1 MERQHPMGQV
11 CGTALGA
18 HLPQLVLESPCWDSP
33 RTLSEARQGQASK
46 AGQDAPLPQ
55 RWVVPV
61 PGAEAGLPG
70 PSNEELRVRSVRGA
84 PGWIR
89 TLDRA
94 RAWPQGS
101 ATDCAPLERAP
112 VLPARETVGGTLLV
126 APSRR
131 GRACALPTRVDTRVA
146 QCGVS
151 QHKPFGTRA
160 AVRQAPH
167 SVCRTADHSPL
178 VP

>member
-1 MERQHPMGQV
+1 MP
-11 CGTALGA
+11 
-18 HLPQLVLESPCWDSP
+18 
-33 RTLSEARQGQASK
+33 
-46 AGQDAPLPQ
+46 
-55 RWVVPV
+55 VVPV

-84 PGWIR
+84 VGWIR

-101 ATDCAPLERAP
+101 ASDCAPRLQTALPVERAP

-131 GRACALPTRVDTRVA
+131 D
-146 QCGVS
+146 
-151 QHKPFGTRA
+151 
-160 AVRQAPH
+160 
-167 SVCRTADHSPL
+167 
-178 VP
+178 